1 MKVYHIYPLAKPYEG
16 NFDHYATLRVNE
28 RDRRLFGGDDFSGRP
43 YPRKW
48 TPVELYVAQPNRP
61 RPDFFHFGFSAFVCN
76 QRAMEMAQGV
86 LEEAGELLPVT
97 IEREPGNYFIYNVT
111 NCLNVL
117 DHARSKWQPYGPDGK
132 FKRLLEPVFIAE
144 RFGDESV
151 FKFPED
157 PITSY
162 CFERGGDGDEE
173 GFKALVERDGLTGL
187 EFKLVWSDES

>member
-28 RDRRLFGGDDFSGRP
+28 RDRRLFGVDDFSGRP

-111 NCLNVL
+111 NLNSNPVKPSL
-117 DHARSKWQPYGPDGK
+117 STNALNPSSSPSPPLSKQYEVIGSSGNLKTLSSPNRSAMKTGSNSRLNLPSGP
-132 FKRLLEPVFIAE
+132 
-144 RFGDESV
+144 
-151 FKFPED
+151 
-157 PITSY
+157 
-162 CFERGGDGDEE
+162 
-173 GFKALVERDGLTGL
+173 
-187 EFKLVWSDES
+187 